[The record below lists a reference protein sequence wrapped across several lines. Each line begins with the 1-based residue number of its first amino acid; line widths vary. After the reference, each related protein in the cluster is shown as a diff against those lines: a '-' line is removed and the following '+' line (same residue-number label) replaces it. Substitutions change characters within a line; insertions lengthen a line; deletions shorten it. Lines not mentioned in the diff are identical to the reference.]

1 MGKYNQLAQDIV
13 TQVGGKENVRTLTH
27 CVTRLRF
34 QLKDE
39 GLANDEV
46 LKNMDGVV
54 TVMKS
59 AGQYQVV
66 IGNHVSQV
74 YDEVL
79 PLLGLEVNKES
90 DDTEIP
96 KKKLFDALIDTIS
109 GIFQPVLGVMSAAG
123 MLKGLNALFVALGW
137 YASTDGFSILMNA
150 IGDSMFL
157 FLPIMLGYTSAKKFN
172 LQPFLGLVIG
182 AALCYPAIQ
191 ATNLSSAGEPLYTLF
206 EGTIFASPVYISV
219 FGLPLIALDYTST
232 VMPVILI
239 AYIASKFEKWFNKWI
254 PETLKFFFVPMLT
267 MFFALSLG
275 FLVIGPLATFV
286 SNIVAQGIIGVRNI
300 SPLVAGALTGGF
312 WQVLVIFGVHWGLI
326 PVYMNNI
333 ATIGYDNIM
342 SPFFGTTF
350 AQTAVV
356 FAMMLKTKDKKLKAL
371 SVPAIISGI
380 FGITEPAIYGITLPR
395 KKPFIISCI
404 ASAISGA
411 FFGLFNLREYIMGGM
426 GIFEFPSFIEPGSSD
441 LANLWVGVIGVL
453 IAMVVAFVLTLIF
466 WKDEAE
472 VTETEKTVV
481 QPIEGEVLP
490 LEMVEDA
497 AFSQGL
503 MGDGLAINPRKGEVK
518 APFNGQVTVLFPTK
532 HAIGLTSDSG
542 VELLIH
548 VGMDTVS
555 LGGEHFESFVKV
567 GDKVKTGQKLLAFD
581 MEAIANQGL
590 SLVTPVIITNSAEY
604 ASIEKPGLEGGQTL
618 LEIK

>member
-39 GLANDEV
+39 GLANDDV

-79 PLLGLEVNKES
+79 PLLGLEANKES
-90 DDTEIP
+90 GDAEVP

-109 GIFQPVLGVMSAAG
+109 GVFQPVLGVMSAAG

-182 AALCYPAIQ
+182 ASLCYPAIQ
-191 ATNLSSAGEPLYTLF
+191 ATTLSSAGEPLYTLF
-206 EGTIFASPVYISV
+206 KGTIFASPVYISV
-219 FGLPLIALDYTST
+219 FGIPLIALDYTST
-232 VMPVILI
+232 VIPVILI
-239 AYIASKFEKWFNKWI
+239 AYLASKFEKLFNKWI

-275 FLVIGPLATFV
+275 FLVVGPLTTFV
-286 SNIVAQGIIGVRNI
+286 SNIVAQAIIGVRNI
-300 SPLVAGALTGGF
+300 SPLVAGAITGGF

-342 SPFFGTTF
+342 APFFGTTF

-426 GIFEFPSFIEPGSSD
+426 GIFEFPSFIKPGSSD

-472 VTETEKTVV
+472 VAETEKTVI

-503 MGDGLAINPRKGEVK
+503 MGDGLAINPRKGEVR

-555 LGGEHFESFVKV
+555 LGGEHFESLVKV
-567 GDKVKTGQKLLAFD
+567 GDKVKMGQKLLVFD
-581 MEAIANQGL
+581 MEAIASQGF

-604 ASIEKPGLEGGQTL
+604 ASILKPGLEGGQTL
-618 LEIK
+618 LEVK